1 MWDQAGSRAA
11 LWDWEARHAAT
22 AAASQAGAPTAPWG
36 DGDAADVMSHP
47 GPRGA
52 HGHHGPGAPGV
63 LRARPTRVACEQEQ
77 YPSGGPAGWR
87 TVDAH
92 HAQAL

>member
-1 MWDQAGSRAA
+1 MSPPGS
-11 LWDWEARHAAT
+11 
-22 AAASQAGAPTAPWG
+22 
-36 DGDAADVMSHP
+36 
-47 GPRGA
+47 